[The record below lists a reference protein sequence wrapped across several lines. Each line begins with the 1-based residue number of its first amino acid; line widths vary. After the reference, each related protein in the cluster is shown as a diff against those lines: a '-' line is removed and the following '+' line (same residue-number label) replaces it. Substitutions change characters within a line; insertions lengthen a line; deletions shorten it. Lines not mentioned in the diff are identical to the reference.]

1 MNISGIEWVL
11 IFVAALLLFGPK
23 KLPELGKSI
32 GKGIR
37 EFKKATSGILDEE
50 KGEKKPEVSQSSQT
64 PAPVQTQP
72 TTTNSSHTTNTE
84 QK

>member
-1 MNISGIEWVL
+1 MNISGIEWVF

-37 EFKKATSGILDEE
+37 EFKKATSGMLEE
-50 KGEKKPEVSQSSQT
+50 EKKPEVPQSSQT
-64 PAPVQTQP
+64 PTPVQTQP
-72 TTTNSSHTTNTE
+72 TTTNSTNTTNTE

>member
-1 MNISGIEWVL
+1 MNISGLEWVL

-37 EFKKATSGILDEE
+37 EFKKATSGMLDE
-50 KGEKKPEVSQSSQT
+50 EKKPEVSGSSET
-64 PAPVQTQP
+64 SAPVQTQP

>member
-1 MNISGIEWVL
+1 MGNISGLEWVL
-11 IFVAALLLFGPK
+11 LFVAALLLFGPK

-37 EFKKATSGILDEE
+37 EFKKATSGMLDE
-50 KGEKKPEVSQSSQT
+50 EKKPEVSNVSSASPVST
-64 PAPVQTQP
+64 APTQQTQGSSLV
-72 TTTNSSHTTNTE
+72 TNAE

>member
-1 MNISGIEWVL
+1 MNISGLEWVL

-37 EFKKATSGILDEE
+37 EFKKATSGMLEEE
-50 KGEKKPEVSQSSQT
+50 KKSEVSQSSQT
-64 PAPVQTQP
+64 PTTPVQTQP
-72 TTTNSSHTTNTE
+72 TTTNATHTTNTE